1 LAGCLVGGRLWRK
14 VAMKESNASGRVV
27 KFGIFEAD
35 LSARELRKS
44 GARLRLQDQPFQV
57 LALLLENAGRIV
69 TRDDLREKLWPGDTF
84 VDFDKGLNT
93 AINKIREALG
103 DSAESPRFVETLPRR
118 GYRFLTVSADQRSS
132 AIHSLAVLPLE
143 NLSHDPEQEYFADGL
158 TEALISTLARIGAL
172 RVVSR
177 TTAMHYKGVHR
188 QLREIARELDV
199 DAIVEGIVARSGD
212 RVRISVQLIQAST
225 DGLLWADSY
234 ERDLR
239 DVLVLQAEVAGA
251 IAKEIQVKLT
261 PEEQAQLRRTR
272 RVDADAYELYLQGRY
287 HWNKR
292 NLGGLTKGAEYFQK
306 AVDCDPTY
314 AAAYAGLAD
323 SASRLGFWMDATP
336 EEGCARGKAAA
347 LKAIELDDSLSEAH
361 AALCYASVHYDFNIS
376 VAERA
381 ARRAIELNPR
391 SEFALQGGAL
401 CLMQRGR
408 AEDATAEILRAVQ
421 IEPRS
426 MVLQWNAA
434 TFLWFARQYDQ
445 SISQTQKILELDSN
459 AAQAHWILALNLVQK
474 KKYDD
479 AVEAMQQTVQ
489 ISGPAPFYLGAL
501 GYVYAVAGS
510 RDDALR
516 VMNELHELSKRRH
529 VSPHWIGLIY
539 AALDEKDKAFLWL
552 DRAHQEHAPW
562 IAYAKAIPWFDN
574 LRSDARFYCL
584 LQRMNIPI

>member
-1 LAGCLVGGRLWRK
+1 
-14 VAMKESNASGRVV
+14 MNESSLSGRVV
-27 KFGIFEAD
+27 RFGVFEAD

-44 GARLRLQDQPFQV
+44 GIRLRLQDQPFQV
-57 LALLLENAGRIV
+57 LAVLLENSGRAV
-69 TRDDLREKLWPGDTF
+69 TREELREKLWPSDTF

-118 GYRFLTVSADQRSS
+118 GYRFLSS
-132 AIHSLAVLPLE
+132 VDTQHESLPGLTRPIDSIAVLPLE
-143 NLSHDPEQEYFADGL
+143 NLSHDPDQEYFADGL
-158 TEALISTLARIGAL
+158 TEALISNLAKISAL

-177 TTAMHYKGVHR
+177 TSAMHYKGVHKPLP
-188 QLREIARELDV
+188 QIARELDV
-199 DAIVEGIVARSGD
+199 DAIVEGTVLRSGK
-212 RVRISVQLIQAST
+212 RLRISAQLVNART
-225 DGLLWADSY
+225 DSHLWAESY

-272 RVDADAYELYLQGRY
+272 RVNTEAYELYLQGRY

-292 NLGGLTKGAEYFQK
+292 NLGGLTNGAEYFQK

-347 LKAIELDDSLSEAH
+347 LKAIELDNSLSEAH
-361 AALCYASVHYDFNIS
+361 AALCYASVHYDFNIP
-376 VAERA
+376 VAEKA

-391 SEFALQGGAL
+391 SEFALQGRAL
-401 CLMQRGR
+401 CLMQRGQ
-408 AEDATAEILRAVQ
+408 AEDATAEIFRAVQ

-474 KKYDD
+474 KKYDH
-479 AVEAMQQTVQ
+479 AVESMQQTVQ

-516 VMNELHELSKRRH
+516 VMNELHELSRRRH

-539 AALDEKDKAFLWL
+539 AALDERDEAFIWL
-552 DRAHQEHAPW
+552 DRAHQERAPW